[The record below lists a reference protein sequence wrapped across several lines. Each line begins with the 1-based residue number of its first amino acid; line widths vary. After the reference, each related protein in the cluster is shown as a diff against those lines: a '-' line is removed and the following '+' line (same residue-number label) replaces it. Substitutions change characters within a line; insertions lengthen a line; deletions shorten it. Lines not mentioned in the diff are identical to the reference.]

1 MSDWTKTDGGARS
14 PATPSEQRKP
24 AGGGAS
30 SDTGASVQDAKATA
44 THAAQDVKETAKETV
59 AETKA
64 AAMDTAQQIKGDVQA
79 QASEVVGE
87 AKQQAT
93 ELMGQ
98 AKEQASSAF
107 SKQQEQAVGGL
118 GSLAD
123 ALRETAQK
131 LKEGEDGAQAG
142 IASFVEDAADRL
154 AQSADFLRD
163 KDPNQLLHDV
173 QDFAKKQPVAFVGA
187 ALGIGLVAAR
197 LLKSGGAGSAQ
208 LNQVVGSLSEQAT
221 QAMDTVKDRVSD
233 LTGGS
238 DDSGGTSSPS
248 QASGG
253 SASGGSTASSPVTG
267 SGGFGQMDETASDF
281 EVGQTPGS
289 AGTTSGGSTGMS
301 GGYAPDVPGASAGR
315 GRS

>member
-1 MSDWTKTDGGARS
+1 MSDTTTNGRGLDPTAKGSG
-14 PATPSEQRKP
+14 
-24 AGGGAS
+24 
-30 SDTGASVQDAKATA
+30 GASVQDAKATA

-79 QASEVVGE
+79 QASEVAGE
-87 AKQQAT
+87 AKLQAT

-98 AKEQASSAF
+98 AKEQASNAF

-131 LKEGEDGAQAG
+131 LKEGDDGAQAG

-197 LLKSGGAGSAQ
+197 LMKSGGAGSAQ
-208 LNQVVGSLSEQAT
+208 LNQMVGSVAEQAT
-221 QAMDTVKDRVSD
+221 QTMDTVKDRVAD
-233 LTGGS
+233 MTGGS
-238 DDSGGTSSPS
+238 DDSGGASTPS
-248 QASGG
+248 QGRGG
-253 SASGGSTASSPVTG
+253 SVGGGGAASSPVTG
-267 SGGFGQMDETASDF
+267 SGGFGQVDEAASDV
-281 EVGQTPGS
+281 EVGQTPGRS
-289 AGTTSGGSTGMS
+289 GSTSGASTS
-301 GGYAPDVPGASAGR
+301 RAGGYAPDVPGASVGR